1 MPVLPKD
8 HPPVISITPLWP
20 SAGAPLLGVKWK
32 VNRVRGGVKDYYN
45 EWLSKTMGVMAPMW
59 DRGAVPIL
67 LGPILLGPIL
77 VPMAMVL
84 LLLNS
89 RDIVHSSTKGG
100 TKGNTLVVLLTAGWS
115 RDRLPRAGPATTP
128 VWTTPQTPRPC
139 SPQSCQF
146 AGV

>member
-8 HPPVISITPLWP
+8 HPPVISITPLWLL
-20 SAGAPLLGVKWK
+20 AGAPLLGVKWK

-45 EWLSKTMGVMAPMW
+45 EWLSKTMGAMAPMW
-59 DRGAVPIL
+59 DPGAV
-67 LGPILLGPIL
+67 PILLGPIL

-84 LLLNS
+84 LLLSS

-100 TKGNTLVVLLTAGWS
+100 TKGNTLVVLLTAGWA
-115 RDRLPRAGPATTP
+115 RGHPPRAGPATTP
-128 VWTTPQTPRPC
+128 GWTTPQTPRPC
-139 SPQSCQF
+139 SPRSCQF